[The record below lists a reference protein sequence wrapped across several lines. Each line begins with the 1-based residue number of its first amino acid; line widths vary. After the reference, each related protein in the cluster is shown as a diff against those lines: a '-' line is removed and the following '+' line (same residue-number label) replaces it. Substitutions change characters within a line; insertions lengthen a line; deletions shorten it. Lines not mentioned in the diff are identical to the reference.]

1 MYFIQDDT
9 FQPSSVICTAVQ
21 SPLALHRIPTRP
33 TYSYIIANDKLNF
46 TNLGNWVMMMAAQY
60 KISAQYEVIL
70 YLSKIRLGW
79 LHVVLIIVVRIF
91 NSF

>member
-1 MYFIQDDT
+1 
-9 FQPSSVICTAVQ
+9 
-21 SPLALHRIPTRP
+21 
-33 TYSYIIANDKLNF
+33 
-46 TNLGNWVMMMAAQY
+46 MMAAQY

-79 LHVVLIIVVRIF
+79 LYVVLIIVVRIF